1 MTKTHGNTHGGDKW
15 GNATLKNE
23 LKSLRYVRV
32 MLVLQCTR
40 RDASKKL
47 KETGTRLLK
56 LLRKHAQKQLKTTK
70 LCRIITNA
78 MISYLSSP

>member
-1 MTKTHGNTHGGDKW
+1 MGQCNSE
-15 GNATLKNE
+15 NE
-23 LKSLRYVRV
+23 LRILRYVGV

>member
-1 MTKTHGNTHGGDKW
+1 MGQCNSE
-15 GNATLKNE
+15 NE
-23 LKSLRYVRV
+23 LNILRYVGV